1 MNLEQLIHWS
11 YLWQRYTPIG
21 FSWPVR
27 IALLILFVGG
37 IILAILFNRKIKT
50 SQGPV
55 KTLAKKI
62 RAWGF
67 TTGIIG
73 LLLVTFREVQTI
85 YLASRLLLL
94 LWLVVTFVWLIN
106 IIIYWRKDLP
116 KKQANLK
123 EQAEFNKWLPQNK
136 K

>member
-1 MNLEQLIHWS
+1 MNLTKFLHWS
-11 YLWQRYTPIG
+11 YLWQRYAPLG
-21 FSWPVR
+21 FSWPIR
-27 IALLILFVGG
+27 IVLLVIFLGA
-37 IILAILFNRKIKT
+37 IILAILCYRKIKN
-50 SQGPV
+50 SQGPK
-55 KTLAKKI
+55 KTLLKKI

-73 LLLVTFREVQTI
+73 LLLVFFREVQAI

-94 LWLVVTFVWLIN
+94 AWLIIIFIWLIT

-116 KKQANLK
+116 KKQAAIAAK
-123 EQAEFNKWLPQNK
+123 EEFNKWLPQNK